1 MEAFTALMGGFQTAL
16 TPLNLLLVFIGVF
29 LGTVIGMMPGIGP
42 INGIAILI
50 PITFALDVDPTA
62 MMILFAGIYYGSQ
75 YGNSISAILLNVPG
89 TASSVATTLD
99 GYEMAKQ
106 GRAGPA
112 LAMSAIASFI
122 GGTLAIFG
130 LAFLAPALAQWAIR
144 FGPAEYFVLI
154 IFTFTTISALTGK
167 YFVKG
172 LIATGVGLL
181 LALIGL
187 DPGTGVP
194 RYTFGLLPLFDGID
208 FVSATIGLFAVAEVF
223 VLLEQTRAGGELRA
237 KVGRAM
243 ISAAEF
249 TQSFWVMIRSA
260 VSGFLVGVLPGAGA
274 TIAAFLAYSN
284 EQRWV
289 DRKGTF
295 GQGDIR
301 GVAAPEAANN
311 AAVSGAL
318 IPLLTLGVPGS
329 GTTAVILAALLSLNL
344 NPGPL
349 FISQQP
355 DLFWGLVA
363 SMYVG
368 NVMLLFLNLPLVGLF
383 IRILLIPR
391 WVLVPAVAVIG
402 YVAVFSVSG
411 SVFDLTVMTAL
422 GVLGYLMRKLK
433 IPVAPVILALVLG
446 PLMEVN
452 LRRALALAQGD
463 WQVLFGSGIAIV
475 LWLMVAA
482 SILLPILTRRKPLVA
497 IAPAAKRSED
507 DQDEDASGS

>member
-1 MEAFTALMGGFQTAL
+1 MEALTSLLGGFQTAM
-16 TPLNLLLVFIGVF
+16 TPQNLMFAFIGVF
-29 LGTVIGMMPGIGP
+29 LGTVIGMLPGIGP

-50 PITFALDVDPTA
+50 PITFALDIDPTT
-62 MMILFAGIYYGSQ
+62 MMIMFAGIYYGSQ

-99 GYEMAKQ
+99 GYEMSKR

-122 GGTLAIFG
+122 GGTLSIFG
-130 LAFLAPALAQWAIR
+130 LAFLAPLLARWAIR

-167 YFVKG
+167 HFVKG
-172 LIATGVGLL
+172 LLATGIGLM
-181 LALIGL
+181 LASIGL
-187 DPGTGVP
+187 DAGTGVP
-194 RYTFGLLPLFDGID
+194 RFTFGMMPLFDGID

-223 VLLEQTRAGGELRA
+223 LLLEATRAGAEV
-237 KVGRAM
+237 KTKIGRAM
-243 ISAAEF
+243 ISVKEF
-249 TQSFWVMIRSA
+249 WQSFWVMIRSA

-289 DRKGTF
+289 DKKGTF
-295 GQGDIR
+295 GEGDIR

-329 GTTAVILAALLSLNL
+329 GTTAVILAALLALNL

-363 SMYVG
+363 SMYIG
-368 NVMLLFLNLPLVGLF
+368 NVMLLILNLPLVGVF
-383 IRILLIPR
+383 IRLLLIPR

-402 YVAVFSVSG
+402 YVAVYSVNS
-411 SVFDLTVMTAL
+411 SVFDLMVMTTL
-422 GVLGYLMRKLK
+422 GVLGYLMRKMNF
-433 IPVAPVILALVLG
+433 PVAPVILALVLG
-446 PLMEVN
+446 PLMETN
-452 LRRALALAQGD
+452 LRRALSLAQGD
-463 WQVLFGSGIAIV
+463 WQVLFGSPITLV
-475 LWLMVAA
+475 LWAMVAA
-482 SILLPILTRRKPLVA
+482 SILLPILT
-497 IAPAAKRSED
+497 KRSPVAALGPSAESAEE
-507 DQDEDASGS
+507 EDAPTLND

>member
-1 MEAFTALMGGFQTAL
+1 MEALTSLLGGFQTAT
-16 TPLNLLLVFIGVF
+16 TPQNLIFAFIGVF
-29 LGTVIGMMPGIGP
+29 LGTIIGMLPGIGP
-42 INGIAILI
+42 INGVAILI
-50 PITFALDVDPTA
+50 PITFALDLDPTT

-99 GYEMAKQ
+99 GYAMAKK

-130 LAFLAPALAQWAIR
+130 LAFLAPLLARWAIR

-154 IFTFTTISALTGK
+154 IFTFSTISALTGK
-167 YFVKG
+167 HFIKG
-172 LIATGVGLL
+172 LIATGAGLM
-181 LALIGL
+181 LASIGL

-194 RYTFGLLPLFDGID
+194 RFTFGMMPLFDGID

-223 VLLEQTRAGGELRA
+223 LMLEETRAGAEV
-237 KVGRAM
+237 KTKIGRAM
-243 ISAAEF
+243 ISMKEF
-249 TQSFWVMIRSA
+249 SATFWVMIRSS

-274 TIAAFLAYSN
+274 TIAAFLAYSS
-284 EQRWV
+284 EQRWI
-289 DRKGTF
+289 DKEGTF
-295 GQGDIR
+295 GEGDIR

-329 GTTAVILAALLSLNL
+329 GTTAVILAALLALNL

-363 SMYVG
+363 SMYIG
-368 NVMLLFLNLPLVGLF
+368 NVMLLILNLPLVGLF
-383 IRILLIPR
+383 IRLLLIPR
-391 WVLVPAVAVIG
+391 WVLVPGVAVIG
-402 YVAVFSVSG
+402 YVAVYSVNSSG
-411 SVFDLTVMTAL
+411 FDLMVMTAL
-422 GVLGYLMRKLK
+422 GVLGYVMRKMNF
-433 IPVAPVILALVLG
+433 PVAPVILALVLG
-446 PLMEVN
+446 PLMETN
-452 LRRALALAQGD
+452 LRRALSLAQGD
-463 WQVLFGSGIAIV
+463 WQVLFGSSITIV
-475 LWLMVAA
+475 LWVMVAG
-482 SILLPILTRRKPLVA
+482 SILLPILTRRTPVGA
-497 IAPAAKRSED
+497 MGPAAESAE
-507 DQDEDASGS
+507 DEDAPTLND

>member
-1 MEAFTALMGGFQTAL
+1 MDAFAALMGGFETAL
-16 TPLNLLLVFIGVF
+16 SPQNLAFAFFGVF
-29 LGTVIGMMPGIGP
+29 LGTVIGMLPGIGP

-50 PITFALDVDPTA
+50 PITFALDVNPTT

-99 GYEMAKQ
+99 GYQMAKK

-112 LAMSAIASFI
+112 LAMSAIASFV

-130 LAFLAPALAQWAIR
+130 LAFLAPLLAQWAIR

-154 IFTFTTISALTGK
+154 VFTFTTISALTGK
-167 YFVKG
+167 HFVKG
-172 LIATGVGLL
+172 LIATAIGLV
-181 LALIGL
+181 LASIGL

-194 RYTFGLLPLFDGID
+194 RFTFGMMPLFDGID

-223 VLLEQTRAGGELRA
+223 LMLEATRAGAEVRT
-237 KVGRAM
+237 KIGRAM
-243 ISAAEF
+243 ISVKEF
-249 TQSFWVMIRSA
+249 WDSFWVMLRSA

-284 EQRWV
+284 EQRWL
-289 DRKGTF
+289 DKEGSF
-295 GQGDIR
+295 GEGDIR
-301 GVAAPEAANN
+301 GVAAPESANN

-329 GTTAVILAALLSLNL
+329 GTTAVILAALLALNL

-349 FISQQP
+349 FITQQP

-363 SMYVG
+363 SMYIG
-368 NVMLLFLNLPLVGLF
+368 NVMLLILNLPLVGLF

-391 WVLVPAVAVIG
+391 WVLVPGVAVIG
-402 YVAVFSVSG
+402 YVAVYSVNS
-411 SVFDLTVMTAL
+411 SVFDLMVMTGL
-422 GVLGYLMRKLK
+422 GVLGYLMRKMNF
-433 IPVAPVILALVLG
+433 PVAPVILALVLG
-446 PLMEVN
+446 PMMETN
-452 LRRALALAQGD
+452 LRRALSLAQGD
-463 WQVLFGSGIAIV
+463 WQVLFSSGITIG
-475 LWLMVAA
+475 LWVMVAG
-482 SILLPILTRRKPLVA
+482 SILLPILTRRTPVA
-497 IAPAAKRSED
+497 AMGPSAESSE
-507 DQDEDASGS
+507 DEDAPTLND